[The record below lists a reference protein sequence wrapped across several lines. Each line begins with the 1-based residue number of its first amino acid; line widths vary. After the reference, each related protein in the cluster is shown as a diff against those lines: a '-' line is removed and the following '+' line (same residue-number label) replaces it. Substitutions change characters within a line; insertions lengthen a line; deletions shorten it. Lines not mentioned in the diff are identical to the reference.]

1 VAESPA
7 GTADRTP
14 RIHRRIRRMDC
25 TEPMQKHERMVRC
38 FNTFTIDETI
48 AAIKE
53 HNENMEA

>member
-1 VAESPA
+1 
-7 GTADRTP
+7 
-14 RIHRRIRRMDC
+14 
-25 TEPMQKHERMVRC
+25 MQKHERMVRR